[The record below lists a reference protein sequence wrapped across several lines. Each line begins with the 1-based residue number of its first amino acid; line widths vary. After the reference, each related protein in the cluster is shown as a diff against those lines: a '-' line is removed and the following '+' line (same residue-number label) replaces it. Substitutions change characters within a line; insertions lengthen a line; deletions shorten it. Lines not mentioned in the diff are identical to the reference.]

1 MELCESICLCPGSQT
16 GTEIFCTLPHLKMQT
31 RKKLFGV
38 TPARAIASVTL
49 LVSVALTQF
58 SVAAESLRISKD
70 SDGVG
75 SASIENSSSAVA
87 TPEETLKILTYNVQ
101 FRPAVADV
109 FRPGWPNTSERAQAI
124 GHAIAQYDIV
134 ALQEVFRPDRLD
146 EIVQAAEHADVESGA
161 TPRLPSVH
169 FFDIAVRPAPRR
181 LFSPQMSVLQSMFRS
196 LARTLYNLIDAIH
209 DGDRR
214 AKPIENSGL
223 VVLSRYPIIQ
233 RDWLTYH
240 HKGGI
245 GAWASKG

>member
-75 SASIENSSSAVA
+75 STCIENSSSTLA
-87 TPEETLKILTYNVQ
+87 TPEETLKVLTYNVQ
-101 FRPAVADV
+101 FRPAIADV
-109 FRPGWPNTSERAQAI
+109 FRPAWPNTSERAQAI
-124 GHAIAQYDIV
+124 GHAVAQYDIV

-146 EIVQAAEHADVESGA
+146 EIVHAAELADTESGA
-161 TPRLPSVH
+161 ASRLPSGH
-169 FFDIAVRPAPRR
+169 LFDVAIGPAPRR
-181 LFSPQMSVLQSMFRS
+181 LSSP
-196 LARTLYNLIDAIH
+196 
-209 DGDRR
+209 
-214 AKPIENSGL
+214 
-223 VVLSRYPIIQ
+223 
-233 RDWLTYH
+233 
-240 HKGGI
+240 
-245 GAWASKG
+245 